1 MDPHIARLLNDK
13 LYEKRKTGALE
24 LERAIREQMI
34 AKDYNKVQSTIQQL
48 CDEYA
53 YAVHQPHARNGGL
66 IGLAAAAIALGLE
79 LPRYLE
85 TIVPPVLACFTDQD
99 ARVRYYA
106 CESMYNIAK
115 VAKGEILR
123 YFNHIF
129 DALCKLGADSELSVK
144 NGAELLDRLIKDIVS
159 ESAATY
165 VSVLESTPPVLQEQK
180 DSEEQKVQ
188 DVPNPPTAFS
198 LPRFIPLLKERIWVI
213 NPFTRTFLVGWIT
226 LLDSIPD
233 LELVTYLP
241 EFLGG
246 LLKFLSGNNAD
257 VRVVTQ
263 NCLDKFL
270 NEIKRIARV
279 KKGIA
284 ESKKSKG
291 DGKRKREDSI
301 ESGSARVAPDDTGDA
316 ASATAI
322 DDEDEASSEDD
333 WVPGQDVQV
342 NYKAIL
348 EILTATLDSQLEED
362 GLLESLRWIVSFLD
376 ICPEEVLPF
385 TPKILA
391 HLLPAMASGVEPIRQ
406 AAARVNSSLME
417 YVVSLADESDISPSH
432 LPSRMST
439 SLAVERTE
447 GTGSARASLSSAR
460 EVEVPS
466 PSPANHRR
474 TPTPATSVINPQPD
488 LDYAAAVNSL
498 TLLFLNDHE
507 ATRVA
512 ALTWLIMLHRKAPRK
527 IVAFNDG
534 TFPALLKTLSD
545 PAEAV
550 VTKDLQ
556 LLSQISRNSEDDYFS
571 NFMVS
576 LLQLFS
582 TDRKLLETRGNLI
595 IRQLCMT
602 LSPERIYRT
611 LAEAIEKEEDL
622 EFASIMVQN
631 LNNNLITAPELADL
645 RKRLRN
651 LETKVNT
658 IAPQYSGDELTKRQ
672 DGQMFF
678 VALFRSWC
686 YNAVATFSLCLL
698 AQAYEAAY
706 NLLQIFAELEMT
718 VNILIQI
725 DKLVQLIE
733 SPVFTYLR
741 LQLLEPEKY
750 PYLYKCL
757 FGLLMLLPQ
766 SAAFAALKNRLNS
779 VSSIGFLHTGPRPY
793 VPLPAALGSALSPHS
808 RQGSVTEALPGHQS
822 HPPRKSVHDTHRF
835 STSSAASSG
844 TPGYDRPNRLGKGR
858 EDGIIRWE
866 QLLEKF
872 KNVQERAR
880 RAQRLMGGGFD
891 DGPDFGELRIGD
903 NIGIKETTGRLPA
916 TGPPVPQKDPVSAP
930 APKRTGLGRQFGRLG
945 ATVSGRGKRSQ
956 Q

>member
-1 MDPHIARLLNDK
+1 MDAAIQRALNDK
-13 LYEKRKTGALE
+13 LYDKRKVGALE
-24 LERAIREQMI
+24 LERLIRDLV
-34 AKDYNKVQSTIQQL
+34 AGKDYARVETILDQL
-48 CDEYA
+48 CNEFA

-66 IGLAAAAIALGLE
+66 IGLAAAAIALGSE

-85 TIVPPVLACFTDQD
+85 VIVPPVLACFTDQD

-106 CESMYNIAK
+106 CEAMYNIAK
-115 VAKGEILR
+115 VAKGEILI
-123 YFNHIF
+123 YFNYIF
-129 DALCKLGADSELSVK
+129 DALCKLAADSELSVK

-165 VSVLESTPPVLQEQK
+165 VSVLEQPPPYQEDDSTAV
-180 DSEEQKVQ
+180 EESVEL
-188 DVPNPPTAFS
+188 PTAFS
-198 LPRFIPLLKERIWVI
+198 LKRFIPLLQERIHVI

-246 LLKFLSGNNAD
+246 LLRFLSDSNRD
-257 VRVVTQ
+257 VHVATRA
-263 NCLDKFL
+263 CLDKFL
-270 NEIKRIARV
+270 NEIKRIARI

-291 DGKRKREDSI
+291 DGKRKRLDSADSDSALPQLEEGDEI
-301 ESGSARVAPDDTGDA
+301 ESEA
-316 ASATAI
+316 AAD
-322 DDEDEASSEDD
+322 DDELDSEED
-333 WVPGQDVQV
+333 WIPGQDVQI
-342 NYKAIL
+342 NFRAIL
-348 EILTATLDSQLEED
+348 EILTNTLDSALEED
-362 GLLESLRWIVSFLD
+362 GLLESLRWIVEFLD

-391 HLLPAMASGVEPIRQ
+391 HLLPAMASGVESIRQ
-406 AAARVNSSLME
+406 AAARVNTSLMD
-417 YVVSLADESDISPSH
+417 YVVSLSDEPE
-432 LPSRMST
+432 LTTTQTPSRIPVPPQP
-439 SLAVERTE
+439 AGERQD
-447 GTGSARASLSSAR
+447 GTTTSARGSLSGSKDL
-460 EVEVPS
+460 EVRS
-466 PSPANHRR
+466 
-474 TPTPATSVINPQPD
+474 PTPAQGSIVARTSTPRPAATQPQPD

-527 IVAFNDG
+527 VLAFNDG

-556 LLSQISRNSEDDYFS
+556 LLSQISRNSEDDYFT
-571 NFMVS
+571 NFMVN

-595 IRQLCMT
+595 IRQLCT
-602 LSPERIYRT
+602 SLSAERIYRT
-611 LAEAIEKEEDL
+611 LADCIEKEEDV

-631 LNNNLITAPELADL
+631 LNNNLITAPELAEL

-651 LETKVNT
+651 LETK
-658 IAPQYSGDELTKRQ
+658 
-672 DGQMFF
+672 DGQTFF

-698 AQAYEAAY
+698 AQAYEQAY

-725 DKLVQLIE
+725 DKLVQLLE

-741 LQLLEPEKY
+741 LQLLEPERY

-757 FGLLMLLPQ
+757 YGLLMLLPQ
-766 SAAFAALKNRLNS
+766 SSAFAALKNRLNS
-779 VSSIGFLHTGPRPY
+779 VSSIGYLHIAPRPNAST
-793 VPLPAALGSALSPHS
+793 PSAP
-808 RQGSVTEALPGHQS
+808 T
-822 HPPRKSVHDTHRF
+822 F
-835 STSSAASSG
+835 
-844 TPGYDRPNRLGKGR
+844 DRPNRLKGR
-858 EDGIIRWE
+858 EEGIIRWGE
-866 QLLEKF
+866 LLEKF
-872 KNVQERAR
+872 RTVQERAR
-880 RAQRLMGGGFD
+880 RLQRVGGDVDDGSGLGIGDLRLGGGGG
-891 DGPDFGELRIGD
+891 DGPGLDPKGAE
-903 NIGIKETTGRLPA
+903 GRAAGPARGAGPPAPPAKDLPPPAAKAEPA
-916 TGPPVPQKDPVSAP
+916 TAKPRS
-930 APKRTGLGRQFGRLG
+930 GLGRQFGRLG
-945 ATVSGRGKRSQ
+945 GAVSGRGKRAQ
-956 Q
+956 